1 MQLVSL
7 FFMAFSAQSL
17 DIALPIK
24 AKINGVDKW
33 GQIKIKIC
41 YRLRYHFRRDF
52 WPGNC
57 I

>member
-41 YRLRYHFRRDF
+41 R
-52 WPGNC
+52 
-57 I
+57 